1 MNPHDTTFVVTSA
14 AVDAFSAS
22 VSGHG
27 ETAQSKMSSKLSVA
41 GSTKPPGLNE
51 TIEAPLTPLPFE
63 TLLSPGAS
71 AAVVAIANAAPQSTV
86 DRGAGRAG
94 GGILIKEDDSSRK
107 VDVALVKASLQSLA
121 RAASEAAKD
130 CRYDDD
136 NDDTGGGRPRCG
148 GQASAVLATFPC
160 RAACALQATPEL
172 CQRGDD
178 LLFAAAALN
187 SFTTDDLGKDAP
199 QRTATAAT
207 ATDVRASPAS
217 SAPHSTA
224 ETQWH
229 NTSEASEPDLHEVL
243 SPDTGA
249 STEDLTAISSVTA
262 SSPLGGSASSATM
275 SERPAE
281 PAPIA
286 DLAAK
291 GRALVSVSETL
302 SPFQRST
309 TGLQQPAQLSDCRR
323 KRASDKSAMQLERS
337 SGGRDGHGD
346 APLLSLKN
354 TLTWRAETPTCDGEP
369 PPTLLLSPQRRGLL
383 DSNVCTPVS
392 TEVATA
398 TTQATV
404 VSGSASHP
412 SNLHYSPQAFDT
424 HTATERSASITTI
437 CGPRQAI
444 APSPQSS
451 PPIFPGGAVVTS
463 ASLGVPVRSPL
474 GLPMPMSGST
484 ASLAFPRCASA
495 FPPRATPDTVANSSG
510 DESAQQ
516 SPRRHDQKDE
526 DDSLKPLLSFTA
538 PVVTPAAQHVS
549 SLTAAAWSKS
559 LRSSPIILSRQQQQ
573 PPQQQQQVQL
583 SPFQRPP
590 YGAANT
596 PESDSK
602 ESFSVPPQ
610 QSLGSF
616 TVASTTSVCADNPA
630 DPRSPPRM
638 TAEHSSLHDSAMSTW
653 QNSTTSEDRI
663 LQTLAHGM
671 ALGGVATGPWKAL
684 QDNSAPP
691 TFSWRA
697 TELQDQCLTEEP
709 LAPQRSMSRSSRLA
723 ASCTAGADSSMHH
736 SPWNCTSFPCGP
748 SLLVPPLHGTDRSR
762 STCGGTRV
770 PLSRG
775 KSPMAVLASS
785 PTRFLEPQLK
795 QGKLGG
801 MSSTRPA
808 VARGRRPA
816 QMRSPVSVLASSEG
830 DDTADANSHSRARNP
845 RTAARPRP
853 RKRRMEANT
862 PKRLQQRRERPNSGY
877 LFAVANNSSLRSAGG
892 STAAA
897 PPALVASVHHAER
910 SLVTPM
916 RGYSFKQHSAT
927 ASVASSA
934 LSQVPFVV
942 EGVISAGSTLCRAS
956 WVEAAVA
963 TRWRVAS
970 TDTAARRPGGNRAV
984 MLRSDDSSAAHY
996 RMLSSG
1002 FFSAADS
1009 SIAVAAPMEALLEEQ
1024 LTFLQSVHDVGG
1036 FAAQAAEGASLDCT
1050 AAAQNL
1056 LAGETAG
1063 LAGVA
1068 TPAVSP
1074 PSQRSSPPPAPILS
1088 TGLVSGRM
1096 RRVTA
1101 GGVLK
1106 APSFDATGTAG
1117 SSPAMTAAAPSGSS
1131 IKSPGKVSERIST
1144 KLPTAKPT
1152 RVANDSIATEPIAL
1166 MGERPSVCAPSPP
1179 TSAMWLRPSL
1189 TRRPSYRIPG
1199 SEAVATPQLIEG
1211 LSVRNNVSARPSDST
1226 RSAFLPILPLAL
1238 EEKAATPSIYEL
1250 GTPRAMN
1257 PMSSSPE
1264 ADYTVAAAPRRAAD
1278 TYHLSTPTHG
1288 NSGESG
1294 THSAALSISCR
1305 SPPGILPPPP
1315 PPQQQQTPLRLQMCV
1330 PAAMWPSLYG
1340 VHDDQDACRI
1350 ADRSSSTRA
1359 ALILSSLTTS
1369 SNSIVDR
1376 TASTD
1381 TRGGEG
1387 YGQRYRPN
1395 GEAHFH
1401 ERGAL
1406 AGSSSQYRGSGRGGD
1421 GVGTRAP
1428 LSISIPRYERY
1439 RDVEALLD
1447 DAERVMNRTAV
1458 PIVSLLGYGSWSV
1471 NGDEYSFETLGNG
1484 MGSSVMSLATPALT
1498 TSITGPN
1505 TGLVSPLVPE
1515 TILDKPVASSTGTIP
1530 SLSASAP
1537 GSR

>member
-1 MNPHDTTFVVTSA
+1 MNPHDTDFVVTSA
-14 AVDAFSAS
+14 AVDACSAG

-27 ETAQSKMSSKLSVA
+27 EMAQPKASSKLRAA
-41 GSTKPPGLNE
+41 GSTKPSGLNE
-51 TIEAPLTPLPFE
+51 VIEAPLTPLPSE
-63 TLLSPGAS
+63 TLLRPGDS
-71 AAVVAIANAAPQSTV
+71 AALDASLYGGYAPLPRAPAATAIVAIANATPQPTV
-86 DRGAGRAG
+86 GRGAGRAG
-94 GGILIKEDDSSRK
+94 GGILIKENDSSRK
-107 VDVALVKASLQSLA
+107 DDVALVKASLQSLA
-121 RAASEAAKD
+121 RAASRAAKD
-130 CRYDDD
+130 CRY
-136 NDDTGGGRPRCG
+136 NDGTGGGLPRCG

-172 CQRGDD
+172 CQRDDD
-178 LLFAAAALN
+178 LLLAVAALN
-187 SFTTDDLGKDAP
+187 SFTTDVLGKDTS
-199 QRTATAAT
+199 QRTAAAAT
-207 ATDVRASPAS
+207 ATDLRASPVS

-224 ETQWH
+224 ETQRH
-229 NTSEASEPDLHEVL
+229 STSEASEPDLHEVL

-262 SSPLGGSASSATM
+262 SSTLGGSASSATIT
-275 SERPAE
+275 ERPAE

-302 SPFQRST
+302 SPFQRSA
-309 TGLQQPAQLSDCRR
+309 TGLQQPAQLCDWRH
-323 KRASDKSAMQLERS
+323 KRASDQLAMQPERS
-337 SGGRDGHGD
+337 SGGCDGHGD
-346 APLLSLKN
+346 ASLLPSKN
-354 TLTWRAETPTCDGEP
+354 TLTWRAEKPTGGGEP

-392 TEVATA
+392 AEVATA

-404 VSGSASHP
+404 VSGIASHP
-412 SNLHYSPQAFDT
+412 SNPHYSQRAFDT

-437 CGPRQAI
+437 RGPRQAI
-444 APSPQSS
+444 ARSPQSS

-463 ASLGVPVRSPL
+463 ASLGVSVRSPL
-474 GLPMPMSGST
+474 GLPVPISGST

-495 FPPRATPDTVANSSG
+495 FPPRSTPDTVANSSG

-526 DDSLKPLLSFTA
+526 DDSLEPLLSFTA
-538 PVVTPAAQHVS
+538 PVVTPAAQHAS

-559 LRSSPIILSRQQQQ
+559 LC
-573 PPQQQQQVQL
+573 
-583 SPFQRPP
+583 
-590 YGAANT
+590 
-596 PESDSK
+596 
-602 ESFSVPPQ
+602 
-610 QSLGSF
+610 SF
-616 TVASTTSVCADNPA
+616 TVTSTTSVCAENPA
-630 DPRSPPRM
+630 APRSPPRM

-663 LQTLAHGM
+663 LQTLAHGT
-671 ALGGVATGPWKAL
+671 ALGGVAAGPWKAL

-691 TFSWRA
+691 TSSLRA
-697 TELQDQCLTEEP
+697 TELQDRGLTEKS
-709 LAPQRSMSRSSRLA
+709 LAQQRSMSRSSRLA
-723 ASCTAGADSSMHH
+723 SSCTAGAESSMHY
-736 SPWNCTSFPCGP
+736 SPWNCISFPCGP
-748 SLLVPPLHGTDRSR
+748 SLLVPPLHGTERSR
-762 STCGGTRV
+762 SPCGGTPV

-775 KSPMAVLASS
+775 KSPIAALASS
-785 PTRFLEPQLK
+785 PTRFLEPQPK
-795 QGKLGG
+795 QGRLGG

-808 VARGRRPA
+808 VVRGTRPA
-816 QMRSPVSVLASSEG
+816 QVRSPVSVLASSEG
-830 DDTADANSHSRARNP
+830 DNAADANSHSPARNP
-845 RTAARPRP
+845 RTAARPRA
-853 RKRRMEANT
+853 RKRCVEAHT

-877 LFAVANNSSLRSAGG
+877 LLAVDNNSSLRCAGG
-892 STAAA
+892 SAAA
-897 PPALVASVHHAER
+897 ALPALVAPVHHAER

-916 RGYSFKQHSAT
+916 RVYSFKQHSAT

-942 EGVISAGSTLCRAS
+942 EGVISAGSTPCRAN

-963 TRWRVAS
+963 TPWRVAS
-970 TDTAARRPGGNRAV
+970 TDTASRRPGGDRAV
-984 MLRSDDSSAAHY
+984 MLQSDDSSAAHY

-1036 FAAQAAEGASLDCT
+1036 LAAQSAADASLDCA
-1050 AAAQNL
+1050 AAAQSV
-1056 LAGETAG
+1056 LAGEIAR
-1063 LAGVA
+1063 LAKVA
-1068 TPAVSP
+1068 TPAVSLQ
-1074 PSQRSSPPPAPILS
+1074 SRRSSPLHAPIPS
-1088 TGLVSGRM
+1088 AGLVSGRM
-1096 RRVTA
+1096 WRITA
-1101 GGVLK
+1101 GGVLE
-1106 APSFDATGTAG
+1106 APSFDATGMAS

-1131 IKSPGKVSERIST
+1131 IKSPGKVSERTST
-1144 KLPTAKPT
+1144 KLTTSEPIRA
-1152 RVANDSIATEPIAL
+1152 ANESIATEPIEL
-1166 MGERPSVCAPSPP
+1166 MGERPSVCAPPP
-1179 TSAMWLRPSL
+1179 LTSATWLRLSL

-1199 SEAVATPQLIEG
+1199 SETVATPPLIEG
-1211 LSVRNNVSARPSDST
+1211 LSVRSNASARSSDSM
-1226 RSAFLPILPLAL
+1226 RSTFLPILPLAL
-1238 EEKAATPSIYEL
+1238 EEKAATPFIHEL
-1250 GTPRAMN
+1250 ETPRAMS
-1257 PMSSSPE
+1257 PMSASPE
-1264 ADYTVAAAPRRAAD
+1264 ADDTVAAAPRRAAD
-1278 TYHLSTPTHG
+1278 TDHLSTPTHG

-1294 THSAALSISCR
+1294 TRSAALSIGCR

-1315 PPQQQQTPLRLQMCV
+1315 QQQQQQTPLRLQMCV

-1376 TASTD
+1376 TAGAD

-1387 YGQRYRPN
+1387 CGQRYRPN

-1406 AGSSSQYRGSGRGGD
+1406 SGSSSQCRGSGRRSD

-1428 LSISIPRYERY
+1428 LRISIPRYERH

-1458 PIVSLLGYGSWSV
+1458 PIVSLLGYGGWSV

-1515 TILDKPVASSTGTIP
+1515 TMLDKPVESSTGTIP

>member
-1 MNPHDTTFVVTSA
+1 MNPHDTTFFLTSA
-14 AVDAFSAS
+14 AVDAFSAG

-27 ETAQSKMSSKLSVA
+27 ETAQPKMSSKLRAAV
-41 GSTKPPGLNE
+41 STKPPGLNE
-51 TIEAPLTPLPFE
+51 AIEAPLTPLPSE
-63 TLLSPGAS
+63 TLMSPGAP
-71 AAVVAIANAAPQSTV
+71 AATAVVAISNAAPQPTV
-86 DRGAGRAG
+86 GRGAGRAG
-94 GGILIKEDDSSRK
+94 GGILFKEDDSSRK
-107 VDVALVKASLQSLA
+107 ADVALVKASLQSLA

-136 NDDTGGGRPRCG
+136 NDGTGGGLPRCG

-160 RAACALQATPEL
+160 RAAYALQATPEL
-172 CQRGDD
+172 GQRDDD

-187 SFTTDDLGKDAP
+187 SFTTDGLGKDAP
-199 QRTATAAT
+199 QRTATA
-207 ATDVRASPAS
+207 TDVLASPAS

-262 SSPLGGSASSATM
+262 SSPLGGSASSATS

-281 PAPIA
+281 PAPMA
-286 DLAAK
+286 DLATK

-309 TGLQQPAQLSDCRR
+309 TGLRQPAQLSDWRR
-323 KRASDKSAMQLERS
+323 KRASDKLAVQLERS
-337 SGGRDGHGD
+337 SRGCDGHGD

-354 TLTWRAETPTCDGEP
+354 TLTWRAETPTGDGEP

-392 TEVATA
+392 TEVAAA

-412 SNLHYSPQAFDT
+412 SNPHYSQRALDT

-444 APSPQSS
+444 APSPHSS

-463 ASLGVPVRSPL
+463 ASLEVSVRSPL

-510 DESAQQ
+510 YESVQQ

-526 DDSLKPLLSFTA
+526 DDLLEPLLSFTE

-549 SLTAAAWSKS
+549 SLAAAAWSKS

-573 PPQQQQQVQL
+573 QAQL

-610 QSLGSF
+610 QSLRSF
-616 TVASTTSVCADNPA
+616 TVTSTASVCADNPA
-630 DPRSPPRM
+630 APRSPPRT
-638 TAEHSSLHDSAMSTW
+638 TAEHSCLHDSAMSTW

-663 LQTLAHGM
+663 LQTLTHGM

-691 TFSWRA
+691 TSSSRA
-697 TELQDQCLTEEP
+697 TEQQDRCPTEKP
-709 LAPQRSMSRSSRLA
+709 LAPQRSMSRASRLA
-723 ASCTAGADSSMHH
+723 ASCTAGADISMHH

-762 STCGGTRV
+762 SPCSGTRV

-775 KSPMAVLASS
+775 KSPMAALASS
-785 PTRFLEPQLK
+785 PTRFLEAQPK
-795 QGKLGG
+795 QAKLGG
-801 MSSTRPA
+801 MSSRRPA
-808 VARGRRPA
+808 VARGTRPA
-816 QMRSPVSVLASSEG
+816 QVRSPVSVLASSGG
-830 DDTADANSHSRARNP
+830 DDAADANSPSPARNP

-853 RKRRMEANT
+853 RKRRMEAHT

-897 PPALVASVHHAER
+897 PPALVDSAHHAER
-910 SLVTPM
+910 SLATPM
-916 RGYSFKQHSAT
+916 RGYSFKQHSAA

-942 EGVISAGSTLCRAS
+942 EGVISAGSTPCIAS

-970 TDTAARRPGGNRAV
+970 TDTAARPPGGDRAV

-1002 FFSAADS
+1002 FFSVADS

-1036 FAAQAAEGASLDCT
+1036 FAAQSAAGASLDCT

-1056 LAGETAG
+1056 LAWETAG

-1074 PSQRSSPPPAPILS
+1074 PSHRSSPLPAPIPS
-1088 TGLVSGRM
+1088 AGLVSGRM

-1106 APSFDATGTAG
+1106 APSFDATGTAAS

-1144 KLPTAKPT
+1144 KLTTAEPI
-1152 RVANDSIATEPIAL
+1152 RVANDSIATEHIAL
-1166 MGERPSVCAPSPP
+1166 MGERPSVCAPPPP

-1211 LSVRNNVSARPSDST
+1211 LSVRSNVSTWPSDST
-1226 RSAFLPILPLAL
+1226 RRAFLPVLPLAL
-1238 EEKAATPSIYEL
+1238 EEKAATPFICEL
-1250 GTPRAMN
+1250 GTPRAMS
-1257 PMSSSPE
+1257 PMSASPE
-1264 ADYTVAAAPRRAAD
+1264 ADDTVAAAPRRAAD
-1278 TYHLSTPTHG
+1278 TDHLSTPTHG

-1315 PPQQQQTPLRLQMCV
+1315 PPQQQQQTPLRLQMCV
-1330 PAAMWPSLYG
+1330 PAAMWPSLYD

-1376 TASTD
+1376 TAGTD
-1381 TRGGEG
+1381 TRGGKG

-1406 AGSSSQYRGSGRGGD
+1406 AGSSSQCRGSGRGGD

-1428 LSISIPRYERY
+1428 LRISIPRYERY

-1458 PIVSLLGYGSWSV
+1458 PIVSLLGYGGWSV

-1515 TILDKPVASSTGTIP
+1515 TMLDKPVASSTGTIP
-1530 SLSASAP
+1530 SLSASTP